1 MSQDL
6 GGGLLMRV
14 ESCALVIAAGVH
26 ICMHLSPSQ
35 TSSPPTSGS
44 GGAGESDEGTS
55 ARVRTWGLESFAFGF
70 SVTLT
75 VVSTVS
81 RRSGY
86 DAELRSSLPPM
97 CRPGFDFTSY
107 PSLPSF
113 VVDVAWTL
121 LTPF

>member
-55 ARVRTWGLESFAFGF
+55 ARVRTWGLEFFAFGF
-70 SVTLT
+70 SANLT
-75 VVSTVS
+75 VVFTVS
-81 RRSGY
+81 RSSGY
-86 DAELRSSLPPM
+86 DAELH
-97 CRPGFDFTSY
+97 GF
-107 PSLPSF
+107 PSLCPRRRRRRNLPTTEDCAQPEG
-113 VVDVAWTL
+113 V
-121 LTPF
+121 